1 MSDARA
7 IRVFVSSTFR
17 DMQDEREELVKRVF
31 PSIRRLCEQRGVA
44 FSEVDLRWGV
54 TDEQKAEGA
63 VLPVCLAEIDRS
75 RPYFIGLLGQRY
87 GWVPESLP
95 DDLAAQL
102 PWLRDL
108 ADTSVTE
115 MEILHGVLN
124 DPVAI
129 DSAFFYLRDAG
140 WMANASTEQLALL
153 GEHPSPDDIATLGTE
168 VAERAAAG
176 RRARLDELRKRI
188 YASGAPAFDYGD
200 VRMLGERVHADLV
213 ALVDRLYPTS
223 EAPDAAAR
231 ETSAHDAYSA
241 AQIRGTVRRPALEA
255 QLDAWAVGAP
265 APLTLSGPP
274 GSGATEIAVAWL
286 DLWGDAH
293 PDDVVVRHH
302 VRATDDAAQWVQ
314 MANRL
319 TGELYGGHGFADPPP
334 AATDGAS
341 ARSMLFGAF
350 GRAAA
355 SGKRTVVLVDGVDL
369 LVDIDGAPDVAWLPA
384 VVPPS
389 VCVLLTTTGRRPAD
403 AALHRGWPVLEVPP
417 LDEPERRAVIK
428 AFLGRYAKGLDEVH
442 VATLLASPCTGN
454 ALYLRTVLDE
464 LRQHGDHFTIG
475 QVIAHFLSAPTL
487 AELLA
492 LVLQRYEGDYERDRP
507 ALVRDSM
514 RSIWAARR
522 GLAEPELLDV
532 LGGVNHAVWSPLLLA
547 AETGLVTRS
556 GLLGFATEPHR
567 EAVEHR
573 YLSADEDRRAAH
585 YLLAQTFAGYPLG
598 PRVVEELPWQQ
609 LAAGDLEAMVATI
622 SNLEFTELAYRT
634 ADRDLIR
641 LWARAEEAG
650 HRVVDG
656 YRTVVDDPSSNP
668 DAVWEVAR
676 LVTDAGYP
684 AEASRL
690 HRFLV
695 DEYRKPG
702 EIGERRLSTALVNLG
717 RALVLQGDLIGSEA
731 PLREAVALAEARN
744 EPIVLRAALGNLA
757 LGLRDR
763 GETDQALALFSREE
777 ALCREAGDT
786 NGLQISL
793 GNRAQIL
800 RQLGDATGA
809 LAVMAEQEEVCRSI
823 GDAAGVARALAA
835 QGAILGDQGQR
846 DQALQRFAEHRRV
859 ARELGDLR
867 GVAESSISEAN
878 TLRELG
884 RREEAAALAGEAE
897 ALLRRLDDEPLL
909 FRVLDLHARMALEEG
924 RWADAERL
932 ANESLLTARSA
943 GVRAGLTLP
952 LATLG
957 MARRELGN
965 IDGSRAAHT
974 EEERVADELQDPVAR
989 AVAQTNLAA
998 VDIVS
1003 GDLDGAL
1010 HRYALAEPVL
1020 REAGAHG
1027 VLVPLLNNRWQV
1039 HLHRGDANA
1048 TITDLLSGAISAG
1061 IVGAVQQQH
1070 QMLTKAV
1077 ELLYSSGRTTEA
1089 EPVWV
1094 DLEAACRQLD
1104 DQPGLQRAIGER
1116 ALLMI
1121 GRGDLDSAAPLLD
1134 DQERICRAI
1143 GDQVGLAACVG
1154 NRAILLRQR
1163 GDLAGSL
1170 ACIDEQLVVARDSG
1184 NAQGVLFATANRGE
1198 VLGAMGQVAEGLAA
1212 LQEARTMAAGWGLAP
1227 MVAQLDQMIAAL
1239 RTGS

>member
-1 MSDARA
+1 
-7 IRVFVSSTFR
+7 
-17 DMQDEREELVKRVF
+17 MQDEREELVKRVF

-44 FSEVDLRWGV
+44 FAEVDLRWGV

-75 RPYFIGLLGQRY
+75 RPYFIGLIGQRY

-124 DPVAI
+124 DPAGI
-129 DSAFFYLRDAG
+129 DSAFFYLRDPA
-140 WMANASTEQLALL
+140 WMENASAEQLALL
-153 GEHPSPDDIATLGTE
+153 VEHPSPDDVATLGTE
-168 VAERAAAG
+168 VAEAAAAG

-188 YASGAPAFDYGD
+188 HASGAPAFDYRD
-200 VRMLGERVHADLV
+200 VRSLGERVHADMV
-213 ALVDRLYPTS
+213 ALVDRLYPMS
-223 EAPDAAAR
+223 DVPDAAAR
-231 ETSAHDAYSA
+231 ESSAHDAFSA
-241 AQIRGTVRRPALEA
+241 AQVRGTVRRPALEA
-255 QLDAWAVGAP
+255 RLDAWADGAP

-274 GSGATEIAVAWL
+274 GAGTTEIAVAWL
-286 DLWGDAH
+286 AQWRDAH

-314 MANRL
+314 MAHRL
-319 TGELYGGHGFADPPP
+319 TGELYRAHGFGEPPP
-334 AATDGAS
+334 AAADGAA
-341 ARSMLFGAF
+341 ARATLFAAF
-350 GRAAA
+350 GRAAT
-355 SGKRTVVLVDGVDL
+355 SGHRTVVLVDGVDL
-369 LVDIDGAPDVAWLPA
+369 LVDVDGAPDITWLPRI
-384 VVPPS
+384 VPPS
-389 VCVLLTTTGRRPAD
+389 VCVLLTTTGPRPVD
-403 AALHRGWPVLEVPP
+403 AALHRGWPVMEVPP
-417 LDEPERRAVIK
+417 LDETERRAVIN
-428 AFLGRYAKGLDEVH
+428 AFLRRYAKGLDEVH
-442 VATLLASPCTGN
+442 VAALLASSSTGN

-475 QVIAHFLSAPTL
+475 EVIAHYLSKPQL
-487 AELLA
+487 ADLLA
-492 LVLQRYEGDYERDRP
+492 LVLERYERDYERDRP
-507 ALVRDSM
+507 GLVRDSM

-522 GLAEPELLDV
+522 GVTEPELLDA
-532 LGGVNHAVWSPLLLA
+532 LGGVTHAVWSPLLLA
-547 AETGLVTRS
+547 AEVGLVTRS

-567 EAVEHR
+567 EAVERR
-573 YLSADEDRRAAH
+573 YLVADEDRRAAH
-585 YLLAQTFAGYPLG
+585 YVLADTFARYPLG

-609 LAAGDLEAMVATI
+609 LAAGDIDSMVATI
-622 SNLEFTELAYRT
+622 SNLAFTELAYRT

-641 LWARAEEAG
+641 LWARAEETG
-650 HRVVDG
+650 RRVVDG
-656 YRTVVDDPSSNP
+656 YRSIVDDPSSSP
-668 DAVWEVAR
+668 EAVWEVAR

-684 AEASRL
+684 TEALRL

-702 EIGERRLSTALVNLG
+702 EIGERRLSTALVNFG

-731 PLREAVALAEARN
+731 PLREAVALADARH
-744 EPIVLRAALGNLA
+744 EPVVLRAALGNLA

-763 GETDQALALFSREE
+763 GVTDEALMLFAREE

-793 GNRAQIL
+793 GNRAQVL
-800 RQLGDATGA
+800 RQRGDAVGA
-809 LAVMAEQEEVCRSI
+809 LAVMGEQEELCRSI
-823 GDAAGVARALAA
+823 GDSAGVVRALAA
-835 QGAILGDQGQR
+835 QAAVLGDQGHL
-846 DQALQRFAEHRRV
+846 DLALQRFAEHRRV
-859 ARELGDLR
+859 SSELGDLR

-884 RREEAAALAGEAE
+884 RREEAAALAEEAE
-897 ALLRRLDDEPLL
+897 SLLRRLDDEPLL
-909 FRVLDLHARMALEEG
+909 FRVLDLRGRMALEEG

-952 LATLG
+952 LGTLG

-974 EEERVADELQDPVAR
+974 EEEQVADELHDPVAR
-989 AVAQTNLAA
+989 ATAQANLAA
-998 VDIVS
+998 VDIVT

-1010 HRYALAEPVL
+1010 RRYAIAEPVL
-1020 REAGAHG
+1020 RQAGAHG
-1027 VLVPLLNNRWQV
+1027 VLVPVLNNRWQV
-1039 HLHRGDANA
+1039 HMHRSDAVA
-1048 TITDLLSGAISAG
+1048 AIADLRAGAASAG
-1061 IVGAVQQQH
+1061 VIGAVEQQH
-1070 QMLTKAV
+1070 QMLNKAL
-1077 ELLYSSGRTTEA
+1077 ELLYGSGRNTEA
-1089 EPVWV
+1089 EPAWAE
-1094 DLEAACRQLD
+1094 LEAVCRQLG

-1121 GRGDLDSAAPLLD
+1121 GRGDLDGAEPLLGE
-1134 DQERICRAI
+1134 QEQICRAI

-1170 ACIDEQLVVARDSG
+1170 ACIDEQLSVARASG
-1184 NAQGVLFATANRGE
+1184 NGQGVLFATANRGE
-1198 VLGAMGQVAEGLAA
+1198 VLGALGRVAEGLAA

-1227 MVAQLDQMIAAL
+1227 MVAQLDQMISAL